1 TYYTL
6 FKISKQFLSRRAKY
20 LNNNTKTK
28 THRRVVTVIT
38 SNNQCSGLICETPK
52 RLKPHDTTDQDK
64 KTTHKQTVTAINS
77 LLI

>member
-1 TYYTL
+1 LKLTNNFY
-6 FKISKQFLSRRAKY
+6 QGG

-52 RLKPHDTTDQDK
+52 RLKPHDTTDKDK
-64 KTTHKQTVTAINS
+64 NTIHKPTVTAINIYLFR
-77 LLI
+77 LL